1 MKSEKSYY
9 LCVKNKSLKIVQ
21 YNKFTKVVKQMDTI
35 FLNSKNSGTSQTIT
49 QSHRFSKLK
58 EK

>member
-9 LCVKNKSLKIVQ
+9 LCAKNKSLKIVQ

-35 FLNSKNSGTSQTIT
+35 FLNSKNSGTS
-49 QSHRFSKLK
+49 
-58 EK
+58 